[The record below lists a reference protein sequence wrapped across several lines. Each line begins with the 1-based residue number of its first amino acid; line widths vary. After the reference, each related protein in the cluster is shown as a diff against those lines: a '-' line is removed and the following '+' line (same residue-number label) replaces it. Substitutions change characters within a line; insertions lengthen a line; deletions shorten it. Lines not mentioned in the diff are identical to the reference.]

1 MYLYSTVQVI
11 SHVFAYYGS
20 SKKSCICVLC
30 GFIAFV
36 SFYDFSI
43 GFCNFFDIVVY
54 LFLFLFYQVLCSSYM
69 FGNMIYLSHK
79 MFLSVLHS
87 WLVKR
92 VNHFWDL
99 VKRKGA
105 SFPRVP
111 MIVVGRS
118 EHPFMN
124 ICDLHEQLL
133 LSIEKMKIV
142 TFASY
147 FLMAYK
153 SRFAFIGS
161 H

>member
-1 MYLYSTVQVI
+1 MYLYTTVQVI
-11 SHVFAYYGS
+11 SHVFVYYGS
-20 SKKSCICVLC
+20 SKRSCILCVIWYRLC
-30 GFIAFV
+30 IFLRF
-36 SFYDFSI
+36 FYWI
-43 GFCNFFDIVVY
+43 LNYFDSVVY

-69 FGNMIYLSHK
+69 YGNMIYLSHK

-99 VKRKGA
+99 GKRKGA

-142 TFASY
+142 TFASC

-153 SRFAFIGS
+153 SRFTFIGS

>member
-1 MYLYSTVQVI
+1 
-11 SHVFAYYGS
+11 
-20 SKKSCICVLC
+20 
-30 GFIAFV
+30 
-36 SFYDFSI
+36 
-43 GFCNFFDIVVY
+43 
-54 LFLFLFYQVLCSSYM
+54 
-69 FGNMIYLSHK
+69 
-79 MFLSVLHS
+79 
-87 WLVKR
+87 
-92 VNHFWDL
+92 
-99 VKRKGA
+99 
-105 SFPRVP
+105 

>member
-1 MYLYSTVQVI
+1 MYLYTTVQVNG
-11 SHVFAYYGS
+11 HVFVYYGS
-20 SKKSCICVLC
+20 SEWSCICVLC
-30 GFIAFV
+30 GIAFV
-36 SFYDFSI
+36 SSSDFSI
-43 GFCNFFDIVVY
+43 GLWNYFDSVVY
-54 LFLFLFYQVLCSSYM
+54 LFLFYQVLCSSYM
-69 FGNMIYLSHK
+69 YGNMIYLSHK

-99 VKRKGA
+99 GKRKGA

-142 TFASY
+142 TFASC

-153 SRFAFIGS
+153 SRFTFIGS